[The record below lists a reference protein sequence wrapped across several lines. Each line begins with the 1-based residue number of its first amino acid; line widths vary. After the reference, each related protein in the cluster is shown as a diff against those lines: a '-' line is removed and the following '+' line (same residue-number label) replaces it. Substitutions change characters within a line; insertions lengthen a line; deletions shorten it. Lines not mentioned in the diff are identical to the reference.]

1 MGCQESRAVWKTG
14 ESIEKTGQQEPRLG
28 VGVSTG
34 HHFQA
39 KKLDRVWLE
48 VRSLTSQDL
57 WVTRPEGG
65 ITAVRAERA
74 FIHLFIEDEKLIKG
88 RCFELPAPSPT
99 AAGRQVW
106 WADTGEGSQILF
118 FHETPGF
125 PATGP
130 SPSQEVSPLAR
141 EASTPHRKAGIR
153 RGSGWRQLGQWKE
166 CWAGGILKPHGTM
179 SSTQHSAIYLL
190 STQEMLCGGGPSSV
204 WP

>member
-14 ESIEKTGQQEPRLG
+14 ESREKTGQQEPRLG

-34 HHFQA
+34 HHYQA
-39 KKLDRVWLE
+39 KKFDRVWLE
-48 VRSLTSQDL
+48 VQSLISQDL

-65 ITAVRAERA
+65 IAAEHADRA

-88 RCFELPAPSPT
+88 PCFELPAPSPA
-99 AAGRQVW
+99 AAGQEVW
-106 WADTGEGSQILF
+106 WANAGERSQILF
-118 FHETPGF
+118 FHKTPGF

-141 EASTPHRKAGIR
+141 DASTPCRKAGIR

-166 CWAGGILKPHGTM
+166 YWAGGILKPRGTM
-179 SSTQHSAIYLL
+179 SSTRRSAWHVL
-190 STQEMLCGGGPSSV
+190 STQEMLCGGGPCSV